1 MFAKDYRELARE
13 NLRGNWKQAILAG
26 IIAFLLGGVGYAFFP
41 DADLKVDGANIQ
53 NIKELLSFAFS
64 KLGFAIQL
72 VSLLCLLQFII
83 GGVIQI
89 GYASYLLKQHDRQ
102 EPQIND
108 LFSKFDYFGAGFC
121 QAFLRNLYI
130 FLWSLLFIIPG
141 IVASYSYAM
150 TPYIM
155 AEHPEM
161 TASEAIRASKTMMK
175 DNKWALFCLDFSFW
189 GWSFLCGLTLNIGY
203 IFLNPYKNAA
213 HAAFYRRVS
222 VSDPFNEEF
231 E

>member
-13 NLRGNWKQAILAG
+13 NLRGNWKLSIIAG
-26 IIAFLLGGVGYAFFP
+26 LIAFLLGGVGYAFFP
-41 DADLKVDGANIQ
+41 EAQLRIEDSNIRNLQDLLTLVISDQGIVVH
-53 NIKELLSFAFS
+53 FAF
-64 KLGFAIQL
+64 
-72 VSLLCLLQFII
+72 LLCLVQFII
-83 GGVIQI
+83 GGVIQL
-89 GYASYLLKQHDRQ
+89 GYAQYLLNQHDRR
-102 EPQIND
+102 EFHLND
-108 LFSKFDYFGAGFC
+108 LFSKFDYFSAGFC

-130 FLWSLLFIIPG
+130 FLWSLLFLIPG

-161 TASEAIRASKTMMK
+161 TASEAIRASKIMMK
-175 DNKWALFCLDFSFW
+175 DNKWSLFCLNFSFW

-213 HAAFYRRVS
+213 HAAFYRKVS
-222 VSDPFNEEF
+222 VSDPFDE
-231 E
+231 